1 MIVPAFVLAM
11 QKAGLGQVNSD
22 LFWEEFP
29 QWGRAE
35 GICVVSRADA
45 GTDENAQQISLDIL
59 GIFNSKLET
68 ELRLRKVINWLRD
81 DAQDI
86 CQLTVNPH
94 DLQSSQPNEQ
104 IVYDV
109 ISIQQTGTVV
119 VQQIDQ
125 TNRILKGITVTIKF
139 NERR

>member
-22 LFWEEFP
+22 LFWEEYP
-29 QWGRAE
+29 QYSQYE